1 MGSPVTKI
9 SITDVRTLSGTQH
22 AELAKITLL
31 IGENSVGKSTFA
43 GCLNAIGQFS
53 QLHELNDRTNFFDQ
67 KPFCM
72 GSFESI
78 ARSGCDSFR
87 IDISLK
93 SGLFRRFA
101 LEFTENRSYSAPRQ
115 NRLETQMRKRSP
127 ESDPGLTIANEA
139 SEDPSEHWRFDGP
152 EFQFL
157 LNRSEVSY
165 TQFTT
170 WLSRYVTH
178 GHLPFSGSPTVF
190 RKRMGNTA
198 NKEEPNFIKF
208 INFLKKHFQGPPP
221 SFRIIPV
228 VPHGLERK
236 RYYPHNPIKA
246 LDNDVDLSAIN
257 RVGQKLGL
265 FRQLDVRKLSTDQ
278 FEVRVNVSGSY
289 YNLIDIGY
297 GIPSLLPFIIAFCGA
312 PSGSLFLLQ
321 QPEVHVHPSA
331 QAGLIKMMSE
341 SDHAFVIETHSDH
354 IIAWFRILV
363 RENFLK
369 SSDVAIIYFE
379 HPPEDKSSTRLH
391 QISLDKNSNL
401 IGQPHNYR
409 EFFTEETNRLL
420 GFPV

>member
-9 SITDVRTLSGTQH
+9 SVTDVRTLSSTQH

-87 IDISLK
+87 IEISLK

-115 NRLETQMRKRSP
+115 SRLETQMRKRSS

-190 RKRMGNTA
+190 RKRMGNPA
-198 NKEEPNFIKF
+198 NQEEPNFIKF

-265 FRQLDVRKLSTDQ
+265 FRQLDVRKLSTGQ

-289 YNLIDIGY
+289 YNLIDVGY
-297 GIPSLLPFIIAFCGA
+297 GIPSLLPFIIAFCGT

-331 QAGLIKMMSE
+331 QAGLIKMMAE

-354 IIAWFRILV
+354 IITWFRILV
-363 RENFLK
+363 KEKFLGH
-369 SSDVAIIYFE
+369 SDVALIYFE

-391 QISLDKNSNL
+391 QISLDNRANL
-401 IGQPHNYR
+401 TGQPPRYQR
-409 EFFTEETNRLL
+409 FILEETNRLL
-420 GFPV
+420 GFST

>member
-101 LEFTENRSYSAPRQ
+101 LDFTENRSYSAPRQ
-115 NRLETQMRKRSP
+115 NRLEIQMRKRSP
-127 ESDPGLTIANEA
+127 ESDPGLIIA
-139 SEDPSEHWRFDGP
+139 SETSEDQPERWRFDGP
-152 EFQFL
+152 DFQFL
-157 LNRSEVSY
+157 LNRSDVSY

-170 WLSRYVTH
+170 WLSQSVAYGR
-178 GHLPFSGSPTVF
+178 LPFSGDSMIF
-190 RKRMGNTA
+190 RKRIGNPA
-198 NKEEPNFIKF
+198 NKEVTNFIKF
-208 INFLKKHFQGPPP
+208 VNFFKAHFQGPQP
-221 SFRIIPV
+221 SLRIIPV
-228 VPHGLERK
+228 IPHGLERK

-246 LDNDVDLSAIN
+246 PDNDVDLSAIN
-257 RVGQKLGL
+257 NVGQKLGL
-265 FRQLDVRKLSTDQ
+265 FRQLDVRELSTGK

-289 YNLIDIGY
+289 YNLMDVGY

-321 QPEVHVHPSA
+321 QPEVHAHPSA
-331 QAGLIKMMSE
+331 QAELIKMMAE
-341 SDHAFVIETHSDH
+341 SNHAFVIETHSDH

-369 SSDVAIIYFE
+369 SSDVTILYLENAAGDE
-379 HPPEDKSSTRLH
+379 SSTCLR
-391 QISLDKNSNL
+391 QISLDDHSNL

-420 GFPV
+420 GFPA